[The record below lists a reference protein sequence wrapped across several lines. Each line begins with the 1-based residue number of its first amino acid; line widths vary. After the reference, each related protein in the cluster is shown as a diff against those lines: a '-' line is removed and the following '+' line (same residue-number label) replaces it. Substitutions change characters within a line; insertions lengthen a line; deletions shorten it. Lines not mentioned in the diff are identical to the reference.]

1 MFRLQR
7 QLENTLSY
15 ISAAAVAF
23 MMIITV
29 ADVLVRYLTPW
40 NVPGSYSFVSLAFV
54 FVIYLG
60 LALAQRENAHIA
72 IEALYGKM
80 PRSARKVVQGLQ
92 LAVLFGF
99 IAALTWYTG
108 VSAWKNYSMGDTILG
123 AIAVVTWPA
132 RIMIPIG
139 LFFLAARFLKQFYQ
153 LVFQDSLIEER
164 HEPQHEEV

>member
-1 MFRLQR
+1 MFKLQK

-15 ISAAAVAF
+15 VSAAAVAF
-23 MMIITV
+23 MMVITV

-72 IEALYGKM
+72 IEALYDKL
-80 PRSARKVVQGLQ
+80 PRPMRKAMQGTQ
-92 LAVLFGF
+92 LAVLFAF
-99 IAALTWYTG
+99 TAALTWFTG
-108 VSAWKNYSMGDTILG
+108 VSAWENYTMGDTILG
-123 AIAVVTWPA
+123 AIAVLTWPA

-139 LFFLAARFLKQFYQ
+139 LFFLAARFLKQLGQ
-153 LVFQDSLIEER
+153 LVFQDSLIEDR
-164 HEPQHEEV
+164 HEALHEEV